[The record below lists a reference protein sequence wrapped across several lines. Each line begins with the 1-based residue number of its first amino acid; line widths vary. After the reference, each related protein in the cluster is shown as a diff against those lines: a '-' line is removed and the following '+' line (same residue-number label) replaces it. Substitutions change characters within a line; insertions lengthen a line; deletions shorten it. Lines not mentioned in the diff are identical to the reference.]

1 MRRKK
6 LQLKLK
12 DGGAVHDKSKKKAKG
27 GEISEDD
34 IQMEVRPL

>member
-1 MRRKK
+1 MKEYTGKK
-6 LQLKLK
+6 K
-12 DGGAVHDKSKKKAKG
+12 GGAIKKAKG